1 MLKQRR
7 TFIIFLAALLVA
19 VIAVPTVG
27 AAQPGPTLKV
37 EPAQL
42 EVAPNQRFQVQVTIA
57 DVENLGGF
65 QVRLAYDPSV
75 LEVKDA
81 AVEEFLTSTGRTE
94 IPVGPQVDNDGGTVV
109 LGAATFGDAAGP
121 NGSGVLATITCK
133 ALGEGSSEL
142 TLEDVQ
148 VMDTAAGSLS
158 MQMEGGRVV
167 VASTAGQS
175 GGSGSTVGWGW
186 IVGAAVLA
194 VAGAAVLA
202 VGILRRES

>member
-1 MLKQRR
+1 VLKQRQ
-7 TFIIFLAALLVA
+7 TFIIFLAALLAA

-27 AAQPGPTLKV
+27 AAPPDPTLKV

-42 EVAPNQRFQVQVTIA
+42 EVPAGQRFQVRVTIA
-57 DVENLGGF
+57 GVENLGGF

-81 AVEEFLTSTGRTE
+81 AVEEFLTSTGRTK
-94 IPVGPQVDNDGGTVV
+94 IPVGPQVDNDGGSVV

-158 MQMEGGRVV
+158 VEMEAGQVV
-167 VASTAGQS
+167 VGGAAGRS
-175 GGSGSTVGWGW
+175 GGSGSSVRWGW

-202 VGILRRES
+202 VGVLRRE